1 MNGSVYVGQKAL
13 SLTEYDKSA
22 PITGVILWVDDE
34 NCYEAGDETGTV
46 IEQDCPYATQQMANN
61 LLATLQGYSYQGLE
75 ANGAK
80 VSPIAELGDGI
91 TVNGLYTQLAYQ
103 NIRFST
109 GEVMDVAAPGSDE
122 TLHEYKTEGETTK
135 WFSHQI
141 AETRSEIIKTSEE
154 ITLLIDNEIQGLSSQ
169 FTVQLGQIRAELTD
183 EINGLSASVDLK
195 FDGLE
200 ASFEDEINGLSADF
214 DVKLNGLQANFED
227 EINGLS
233 STLNVK
239 IDGIEAS
246 LEDEIN
252 GLSSTLNVKIDGIEA
267 SLEDE
272 INGLSSTLNVKID
285 GIEASLEDE
294 INGLSSSINLQI
306 DSITSTVQ
314 GLDGQMSS
322 ITQTVDSITTRV
334 NGLEGDYSS
343 IDQKVDS
350 LKLAV
355 SNGSTSSTIQLKAGS
370 TIISSENITMSG
382 LVTYTGL
389 SSGTTT
395 INGACIKT
403 GTIDADRLNLTGE
416 ITFTDFDNSTQNTI
430 NNANTNAST
439 ALSTAISVSGTVSG
453 WTYPGTTEINGS
465 AIRTGT
471 VEASI
476 LRGGTVELLDQDG
489 DRIGKFTIEP
499 TGLAGLSSVT
509 LSADEL
515 YFEAVDPD
523 GQILFYTG
531 DGTGIRIE
539 PGKTIRCD
547 GDFQPRRDDNFWLGS
562 SSRAWQDLYVV
573 NDPSVVSDK
582 SKKTSISYEMGLY
595 EEFFDALKPATYLLK
610 NGTSGRTHIGLISQD
625 VEEALFASNLTSFD
639 FAGFIKSPV
648 LDKNGKET
656 GEYNYALRYG
666 EFIALCIDQIQKLK
680 SRISKMEAIQ
690 GV

>member
-1 MNGSVYVGQKAL
+1 MNGKVFVGQKAL
-13 SLTEYDKSA
+13 SLTEYEKTA
-22 PITGVILWVDDE
+22 PISGVILWVDDE

-135 WFSHQI
+135 QFTHQI
-141 AETRSEIIKTSEE
+141 AETRSLISKTSEE
-154 ITLLIDNEIQGLSSQ
+154 ILLQVENELEGLSSS
-169 FTVQLGQIRAELTD
+169 FSVQLDKISAELTD

-214 DVKLNGLQANFED
+214 DVKLNGLQANF
-227 EINGLS
+227 
-233 STLNVK
+233 
-239 IDGIEAS
+239 
-246 LEDEIN
+246 
-252 GLSSTLNVKIDGIEA
+252 
-267 SLEDE
+267 EDE

-355 SNGSTSSTIQLKAGS
+355 SNGSTSSMIQLKAGS

-547 GDFQPRRDDNFWLGS
+547 GDFQPRRDDDFWLGS

>member
-1 MNGSVYVGQKAL
+1 MSDKVFLGTRMAQLDTSP
-13 SLTEYDKSA
+13 SLA
-22 PITGVILWVDDE
+22 PVSKVILAVDSE
-34 NCYEAGDETGTV
+34 NAYIAGDDTGRT
-46 IEQDCPYATQQMANN
+46 IEVTCPYGTQEMANN
-61 LLATLQGYSYQGLE
+61 ILSALSSYTYTPAMAQDAILDP
-75 ANGAK
+75 A
-80 VSPIAELGDGI
+80 AEIGDGLTMGGVY
-91 TVNGLYTQLAYQ
+91 TVLAQSTLTFDGLMTSDA
-103 NIRFST
+103 
-109 GEVMDVAAPGSDE
+109 GAPGQAEQES
-122 TLHEYKTEGETTK
+122 EYKYQSPVIADIN
-135 WFSHQI
+135 WQL
-141 AETRSEIIKTSEE
+141 AETRSLISKTSEE
-154 ITLLIDNEIQGLSSQ
+154 ILLKVENE
-169 FTVQLGQIRAELTD
+169 
-183 EINGLSASVDLK
+183 
-195 FDGLE
+195 LE
-200 ASFEDEINGLSADF
+200 
-214 DVKLNGLQANFED
+214 
-227 EINGLS
+227 
-233 STLNVK
+233 
-239 IDGIEAS
+239 
-246 LEDEIN
+246 
-252 GLSSTLNVKIDGIEA
+252 
-267 SLEDE
+267 
-272 INGLSSTLNVKID
+272 
-285 GIEASLEDE
+285 
-294 INGLSSSINLQI
+294 GLSSSFSVQLQQI
-306 DSITSTVQ
+306 QSQVT
-314 GLDGQMSS
+314 GLNGQVSS
-322 ITQTVDSITTRV
+322 ITQ
-334 NGLEGDYSS
+334 
-343 IDQKVDS
+343 KVDNITLS
-350 LKLAV
+350 V
-355 SNGSTSSTIQLKAGS
+355 SNGSTSSSISLSVGGVTVSSQTIQ
-370 TIISSENITMSG
+370 MDG
-382 LVTYTGL
+382 LVTFTGL
-389 SSGTTT
+389 ASGTTT
-395 INGACIKT
+395 IDGACIKT

-476 LRGGTVELLDQDG
+476 LRGGTVELLGQDG